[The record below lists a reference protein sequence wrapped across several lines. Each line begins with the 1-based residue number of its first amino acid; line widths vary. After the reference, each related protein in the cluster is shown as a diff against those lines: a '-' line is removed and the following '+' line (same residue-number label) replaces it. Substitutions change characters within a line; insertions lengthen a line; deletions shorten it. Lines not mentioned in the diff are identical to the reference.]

1 MQANEKWMVLPGI
14 VSAFI
19 LGDLLKK
26 EGSFAAAAKETVK
39 GNGIKEETDQVKLEE
54 ETMMNVDVSAPA
66 EVAAEKINGG
76 AKCYSKELN
85 ARSGCGVKSVN
96 LVEEEGGCGGCG
108 SGCSGGGG
116 RCGGNGMKK
125 SSGCGG
131 GSCGGGSC
139 GNCSGG
145 CGNMIKSNANED
157 VPVPSPPEAP
167 NNTVTA

>member
-1 MQANEKWMVLPGI
+1 MVLPGI

-85 ARSGCGVKSVN
+85 ASIGCGVKSVN
-96 LVEEEGGCGGCG
+96 MNEEEEGGHCGGCGGCG

-116 RCGGNGMKK
+116 RCGGNGMNKI
-125 SSGCGG
+125 SGCGG
-131 GSCGGGSC
+131 GSCGSGSC